1 MSMELFD
8 KVDEHDEVIG
18 TTNKQEA
25 HTEGY
30 IHRVVAVYAFDNEGR
45 LYVQHHKKAGMF
57 DHSVGG
63 HVAQGEAYDIAAS
76 REARE
81 ELGITDPLSY
91 VDTFYSD
98 ETYCGTPYRHM
109 FALYTCVPSAEW
121 KFVANDEVGTIE
133 PMSLDVI
140 VEQMNKNPRLFT
152 PGFLNSMEFY
162 LKHIHS
168 DLVLDL
174 SSIRQSGY

>member
-1 MSMELFD
+1 
-8 KVDEHDEVIG
+8 
-18 TTNKQEA
+18 
-25 HTEGY
+25 
-30 IHRVVAVYAFDNEGR
+30 
-45 LYVQHHKKAGMF
+45 
-57 DHSVGG
+57 
-63 HVAQGEAYDIAAS
+63 
-76 REARE
+76 
-81 ELGITDPLSY
+81 
-91 VDTFYSD
+91 
-98 ETYCGTPYRHM
+98 M